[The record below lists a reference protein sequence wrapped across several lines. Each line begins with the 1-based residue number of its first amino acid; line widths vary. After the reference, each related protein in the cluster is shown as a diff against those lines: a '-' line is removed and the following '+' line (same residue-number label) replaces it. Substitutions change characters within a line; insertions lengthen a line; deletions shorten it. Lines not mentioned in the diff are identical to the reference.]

1 MLISS
6 SWCSGGIFLC
16 SFISSPS
23 FHEIEIGCLKLQ
35 CFLNMVNPRPV
46 SFVDDLDDVS
56 VVCLPSCLVSEC
68 LYGEPRLGGRGKSL
82 PSWGDCRRWHW
93 DVGCKRAPG
102 SLSCQ
107 QDRNR
112 AGTQADDVT
121 ELLATGAAS
130 SWLDLA
136 VSAGAQEDAVPAI
149 EQLLQRR
156 SLLQDSVLGSDAGA
170 LRGAQSTSRW
180 GAHTQGLCWPRFLL
194 SWGSICHPPSS
205 RQGEGLP
212 RGSVQAET
220 RPGGEESWEALLG
233 RWY

>member
-46 SFVDDLDDVS
+46 SFVDDLDDVP

-82 PSWGDCRRWHW
+82 PSRGDCRRWHW

-102 SLSCQ
+102 CPCPAS
-107 QDRNR
+107 R
-112 AGTQADDVT
+112 
-121 ELLATGAAS
+121 TGIKQGRRQMMVQS
-130 SWLDLA
+130 FWL
-136 VSAGAQEDAVPAI
+136 Q
-149 EQLLQRR
+149 EQLPAGLIWPFQQELRR
-156 SLLQDSVLGSDAGA
+156 M
-170 LRGAQSTSRW
+170 QS
-180 GAHTQGLCWPRFLL
+180 QP
-194 SWGSICHPPSS
+194 
-205 RQGEGLP
+205 
-212 RGSVQAET
+212 
-220 RPGGEESWEALLG
+220 
-233 RWY
+233 

>member
-23 FHEIEIGCLKLQ
+23 FHKIEIGCLKLQ

-170 LRGAQSTSRW
+170 LRGAQSRACAGPGSFCPG
-180 GAHTQGLCWPRFLL
+180 GASVTPR
-194 SWGSICHPPSS
+194 PADK
-205 RQGEGLP
+205 E
-212 RGSVQAET
+212 RGSH
-220 RPGGEESWEALLG
+220 GEVCRLKPALVG
-233 RWY
+233 RRAGKPC